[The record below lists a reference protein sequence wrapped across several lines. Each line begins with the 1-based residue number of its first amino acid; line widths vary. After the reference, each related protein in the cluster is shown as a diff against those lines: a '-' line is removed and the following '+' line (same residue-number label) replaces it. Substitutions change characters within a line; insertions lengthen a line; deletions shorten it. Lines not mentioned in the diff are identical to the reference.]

1 MSTIR
6 TERLTK
12 VGSNDLP
19 TQRPS
24 DTLDDIDTVCAGLAG
39 YILADAYEREDW
51 QDSPFLPALKRLA
64 EWLKADG
71 RELPPELAEVL
82 KKAGEATVPLAV
94 AAG

>member
-1 MSTIR
+1 MTIR

-39 YILADAYEREDW
+39 YILADGTAPRI
-51 QDSPFLPALKRLA
+51 
-64 EWLKADG
+64 G
-71 RELPPELAEVL
+71 RTARSCRP
-82 KKAGEATVPLAV
+82 
-94 AAG
+94 